1 MILVVM
7 NPPANVGDIRYMGS
21 ILGWEDPLEKVMA
34 AHSSINA
41 VGITESLSHTSVTDI
56 SLLIN

>member
-1 MILVVM
+1 M